1 MQGTVFRTA
10 VIGLKG
16 VRGRG
21 EALASVVIKARKES
35 AARL

>member
-16 VRGRG
+16 ARGRG
-21 EALASVVIKARKES
+21 ETLASVVIKARKES